1 MSISHSPGPQRLTLV
16 SARQEWKK
24 QCVALDQKYRHER
37 SDLDLRKD
45 NQLSSVSASNN
56 DYQRQLR
63 VHEVT
68 AEHKQ
73 RVLDLDA
80 HHLQEAQDFVIR
92 DMAFNEPPNRH
103 RPSYIG
109 ESRVSDE
116 STVTVKPIVM
126 DTKRPAAAAGLA
138 KSEMKVTDGDYLWE
152 LHDTTVRSVPL
163 QTPTMASSSNLD
175 LETSNPK
182 RRVGE
187 DHSSYPKRQR
197 LAESV
202 NRIKTI
208 TYADVRKNAID
219 HGHWDTIIKWPE
231 TSEQFWVCFCE
242 SHRVHF
248 KQRAEVAAAKHFSG
262 SLHGHPNRDRR
273 PAMVELGYY
282 IPDCTSKLRDLHN
295 AEVNNK
301 FAAGY
306 IPQNHH
312 KRDTKRK
319 DQPGSFSDRSP
330 RRTIAS
336 ASAANPTTK
345 TSLITNPKTAH
356 VYYAKYDGQHW
367 AVVILGWDRLPDGCP
382 HSTLGESKLIKTEPP
397 SCYNFEREQ
406 RIIGWKPKYM
416 DGGTSVHNR
425 QFPVMFFDEEQ
436 NYGWVPAKDL
446 SKLDLNNPPME
457 TKDYPEESYNAA
469 RNWIAQRMGYENWEN
484 LNAARKGLRVKASA
498 GPVSKSPDDVRSGF
512 KVPRSRESSGSL
524 APESENVNTESP
536 SGIKSTEKLPS
547 SKDTLKRLPN
557 NQEASRNTSSG
568 LQWPQHLSGAHVPNG
583 THSAISTSTVNHAL
597 SSGPLRPPLKTS
609 TPAVLGPAASSGLIS
624 GPPVKIPLTSAPSP
638 QMPTPSTPTQA
649 QVGTETFAGDSY
661 ELSAYELETNKDG
674 QVQGQLIWQRGSRSE
689 PCVKLI
695 IAADGRTAQVEEGA
709 PFELTIN
716 PPECRQI
723 RLKTPLG
730 DDGLPNAHGIGYVT
744 LHLVSGEPSIRITF
758 DRSDDGGGTWG
769 CRRQRQFSRW
779 LWGQNPKMR
788 S

>member
-446 SKLDLNNPPME
+446 SKLDLNNPPMG

-557 NQEASRNTSSG
+557 NQEASRNTSSD
-568 LQWPQHLSGAHVPNG
+568 
-583 THSAISTSTVNHAL
+583 VN
-597 SSGPLRPPLKTS
+597 SSGIGPGGVVRFDIGSAGKNTADISPI
-609 TPAVLGPAASSGLIS
+609 TPNAN
-624 GPPVKIPLTSAPSP
+624 PVDPDP
-638 QMPTPSTPTQA
+638 
-649 QVGTETFAGDSY
+649 GT
-661 ELSAYELETNKDG
+661 NG